1 MNKDNGRHLLL
12 ILPSRINYFHQNG
25 MKPGQQVVEIASAC
39 VRSFH
44 QERMRGSGFN
54 AYFPAIQAQKNV
66 SCEKCNVFVAVNEW
80 VIDQQVN
87 FCLRTGSIVTVS
99 PIV

>member
-1 MNKDNGRHLLL
+1 
-12 ILPSRINYFHQNG
+12 
-25 MKPGQQVVEIASAC
+25 
-39 VRSFH
+39 
-44 QERMRGSGFN
+44 MRGSGFN